1 VNFIYNFRDLRKENI
16 PLAGGKGA
24 NLGELVY
31 ANMPVPPGFV
41 VTTIAYDSFIDTN
54 NLEEVI
60 TKEIQSK
67 NEKGESIRNAFI
79 KSHIPEGVKNDVLK
93 AYKELGG
100 GSVAVRS
107 SATAEDLPNAS
118 FAGQQDTYLNII
130 GEKELLDAVRRTWAS
145 LWTER
150 AISYRIYNNIDQK
163 KVKLA
168 VVVQKMI
175 DADFA
180 GVMFTANP
188 INGNRKEI
196 VIDANPGLGEAL
208 VSGLVT
214 PDHFIM
220 DKQWGKWHFVK
231 ILRGKHTLIVKSK
244 KGGGI
249 ERIEKTNISI
259 DIPQKTLLDLANL
272 GLKIQ
277 KHFSAPQ
284 DIEWVWFKKK
294 LYIVQSRPI
303 TALPDE
309 LPKQNK
315 INRVIS
321 EMIAEMMPKRQLPL
335 ESTLF
340 SLNLVIDDFMRPL
353 LDLIGLRI
361 PKTSEFLIEED
372 GVFVRY
378 NGKIKLRPTFSIFL
392 APFRL
397 LKVAYK
403 NNSSDWEK
411 DIRVVETIK
420 KVKEFESKNY
430 TELSSGQIAD
440 IAKEAYERMPILFK
454 VRVLYL
460 PRAVLSM
467 GALYVL
473 LALIGQKRFFGVL
486 LFSGITTKV
495 TQTNDK
501 LKDLSLDIRKNKDIY
516 DIFMKSKVS
525 DIHSRLNDIK
535 QGQEFLHTFQEFLTE
550 YGYRESGG
558 TMLISE
564 PTWKE
569 SPEIVFE
576 ILKTL
581 AQTPLREK
589 TKEEWHG
596 ICNLIVTKSVLR
608 FYPFRS
614 LFLKLLT
621 TARHFQ
627 EIRENTRFYLMMIV
641 PVLRDT
647 ALEIG
652 NRFAKVG
659 ILTDQQDVFY
669 FKFNELIEVAKS
681 LPIQASRIDE
691 LKNLIA
697 KRKLKY
703 KNLKN
708 TPVVDPRL
716 YRIKNNEKG
725 AILTGT
731 AGSSGIAEGTARI
744 IRNSSEFDKLQH
756 NDILI
761 APYTNPSWTPLFER
775 ALGIVVDTGGA
786 MSHAAIVAREY
797 GIPAVM
803 GTVDGTTKIKDGD
816 KIRIDGTSGSVFTIK
831 N

>member
-1 VNFIYNFRDLRKENI
+1 MNFIYNFRDLRKENI